1 MIFSENGEMGSISP
15 LGSCLGGFVWFWTS
29 PLAKVKLR
37 WDQRQVAWVTG
48 KIGSSCPRRRLE
60 ELGLFNLGK

>member
-29 PLAKVKLR
+29 PLAKVELR
-37 WDQRQVAWVTG
+37 QEQRQVAWVIG
-48 KIGSSCPRRRLE
+48 KIGSLSPRRQLE
-60 ELGLFNLGK
+60 KLGLFNLGK